1 MDRIILIANFFI
13 ICVVILINDVRN
25 FSDNFKKE
33 HEVKFDVDHQCCSA
47 YTNRISVNV
56 TNTNVITIHDS
67 IANKSYIYD
76 TRCCMF
82 VEYKSAAE
90 YALLL
95 HEMEERRKELMK
107 KKSIEEE

>member
-1 MDRIILIANFFI
+1 MDRLILIANFFI
-13 ICVVILINDVRN
+13 ICVVILINDVRK

-107 KKSIEEE
+107 KNEEE

>member
-33 HEVKFDVDHQCCSA
+33 HEVKFNVDHQCCSA

-82 VEYKSAAE
+82 VEYKSSIE
-90 YALLL
+90 YMLLL
-95 HEMEERRKELMK
+95 NEMEERSKELK
-107 KKSIEEE
+107 KMNEEE

>member
-1 MDRIILIANFFI
+1 MNRIILIANFFI

-107 KKSIEEE
+107 KNEEE

>member
-107 KKSIEEE
+107 KNEEE

>member
-1 MDRIILIANFFI
+1 MDRLILIANFFI
-13 ICVVILINDVRN
+13 ICVVILINDVRK

-33 HEVKFDVDHQCCSA
+33 YEVKFDVDHQCCSA

-107 KKSIEEE
+107 KNEEE

>member
-13 ICVVILINDVRN
+13 ICVVILINDIRN

-107 KKSIEEE
+107 KNEEE

>member
-67 IANKSYIYD
+67 IANKNYIYD

-82 VEYKSAAE
+82 VEYKSATE
-90 YALLL
+90 YVLLL
-95 HEMEERRKELMK
+95 HEMEERRKELK
-107 KKSIEEE
+107 KMNEEE

>member
-13 ICVVILINDVRN
+13 ICVVILINDIRN

-33 HEVKFDVDHQCCSA
+33 HEVKFDVDHQYCSA

-90 YALLL
+90 YVLLL
-95 HEMEERRKELMK
+95 HEMEERRKELK
-107 KKSIEEE
+107 KKNEEE

>member
-1 MDRIILIANFFI
+1 MDRIILIAILFLI
-13 ICVVILINDVRN
+13 ICVVILINDVRKI
-25 FSDNFKKE
+25 SDNFKKE

-90 YALLL
+90 YVLLL
-95 HEMEERRKELMK
+95 HEMEERRKELMRK
-107 KKSIEEE
+107 NEEE